1 MIASTPSMTEFG
13 SYHFIFQ
20 PPSDDG
26 GECPAVEFS
35 VSAEATLTQM
45 VQHFQQFLSSS
56 GYELGDR
63 NLQLV
68 DNGYHSQPTR
78 DVITGFVP
86 SSEWGN
92 TTTIYGG
99 QGTDTISFA
108 GAAMSPDTI
117 SFSDSFWG

>member
-1 MIASTPSMTEFG
+1 MTEFG

-20 PPSDDG
+20 PPSDDN
-26 GECPAVEFS
+26 GESPSVEFS

-45 VQHFQQFLSSS
+45 IQHFQQFLSSS

-63 NLQLV
+63 SLQLV

-86 SSEWGN
+86 QSEGIAIG
-92 TTTIYGG
+92 TSYG
-99 QGTDTISFA
+99 S
-108 GAAMSPDTI
+108 DTI
-117 SFSDSFWG
+117 SFSDSF